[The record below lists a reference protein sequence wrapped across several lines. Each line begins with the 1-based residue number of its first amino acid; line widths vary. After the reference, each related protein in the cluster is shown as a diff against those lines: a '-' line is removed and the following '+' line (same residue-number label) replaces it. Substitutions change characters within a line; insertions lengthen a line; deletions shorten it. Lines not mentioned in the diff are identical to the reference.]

1 MFRDKLCE
9 QSNIQWVSQAWLG
22 LETALGINTALI
34 PPGCSIKIPQTLWT
48 ETNKKPMLFH
58 KCGS

>member
-9 QSNIQWVSQAWLG
+9 RSDIQWVSQAWLG
-22 LETALGINTALI
+22 LKTALGINTALI
-34 PPGCSIKIPQTLWT
+34 PPDCSIKIPQTLWT
-48 ETNKKPMLFH
+48 ETNKKAMLFH